1 MSNSPR
7 IAYVLTLLITA
18 IFCRWIPHPPNFTPV
33 LAIAMFGGAAF
44 GNRWLAFGIPLL
56 VMFVSDLILGLHA
69 GIPVIYA
76 TLIGIV
82 FLGRWVRRKQS
93 VLRVASG
100 ALTAS
105 VAFFVITN
113 FAVWAGGAL
122 YPFTPAGL
130 MACYVAAIPFFA
142 NTLASTFLFSTLLF
156 GSLALGEKRLPSLRP
171 ATA

>member
-1 MSNSPR
+1 MSHSPR

-18 IFCRWIPHPPNFTPV
+18 ILCRWLPHPPNFTPV

-56 VMFVSDLILGLHA
+56 VMFVSDLILGMHA
-69 GIPVIYA
+69 GMPVIYA
-76 TLIGIV
+76 TLVGIV

-93 VLRVASG
+93 ALRVAGG

-113 FAVWAGGAL
+113 FAVWASGTL
-122 YPFTPAGL
+122 YPLSVAGL
-130 MACYVAAIPFFA
+130 GACYIAAIPFFA
-142 NTLASTFLFSTLLF
+142 NTLASTFLFSALLF
-156 GSLALGEKRLPSLRP
+156 GSLALGEKRLPALRP